1 MPNPPYVVSVEI
13 VIKPERVAE
22 FLPLILENATA
33 SLRQE
38 PGCQVFDVCQAPDD
52 ETQFLLYEV
61 YDDEAAFQ
69 LHLKT
74 EHFLKFDRQTAS
86 DILSKTVRIFARL
99 Q

>member
-1 MPNPPYVVSVEI
+1 MPNSPYVVSVEI

-22 FLPLILENATA
+22 FLPLILENATT

-38 PGCQVFDVCQAPDD
+38 SGCQVFDVCQAPDN

-69 LHLKT
+69 HHLKT

-86 DILSKTVRIFARL
+86 DIQSKIVRIFARL